1 MRFMTGKA
9 FIDTNILI
17 YAYSSTDMLKK
28 EKSLNILRSENLT
41 MSTQV
46 LNEFVW
52 VMSRKYLLPIDLLRD
67 VINNISGI
75 AYISLI
81 TLSTINNAISL
92 TERYKYSYWD
102 SLIISSALETGCDVL
117 YTEDLQHNQ
126 TIKGIKIINPFK
138 R

>member
-1 MRFMTGKA
+1 MTGKA

-67 VINNISGI
+67 VINNISDI

>member
-1 MRFMTGKA
+1 MTGKA

>member
-1 MRFMTGKA
+1 MTGKA

-67 VINNISGI
+67 VINNISDI

-81 TLSTINNAISL
+81 TLSTINNAISF